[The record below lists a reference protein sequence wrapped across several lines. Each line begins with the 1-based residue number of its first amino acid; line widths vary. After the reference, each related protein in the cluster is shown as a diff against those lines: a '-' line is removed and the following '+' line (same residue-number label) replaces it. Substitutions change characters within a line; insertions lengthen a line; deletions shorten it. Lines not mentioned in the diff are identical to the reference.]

1 MTDLVLPAA
10 VPMETYIDDTVA
22 VLSEVLEDT
31 PADVLGG
38 FDFTAQGVWA
48 FARPGS
54 PPLKLDQSLD
64 DAGVVDGSL
73 LTLVS
78 VSRTERYRP
87 LVEDVIDAIAV
98 LDESPEF
105 DRTALNRFVGAAI
118 PLLTAPV
125 IGMAM
130 RAWWETGRS
139 LWWPLAIGIL
149 GIAVLVG
156 SFVANRFYQSG
167 HLAECL
173 LVTTYLLIAT
183 AAALAVPLPRGV
195 NSLGAPQVAGAA
207 TAVLFLTLMTRG
219 GPRKRH
225 ELASFAVITAI
236 AVIAAAAA
244 FGYGYQD
251 WVPAGGIAFGLF
263 IVTNAAKLT
272 VAVARIALPPIP
284 VPGETVDNEEL
295 LDPVA
300 TPEATSEETPTWQA
314 IIASVPASAVRLT
327 ERSKLAK
334 QLLIGYVTS
343 GTLILAAGAIAVVVR
358 GHFFVH
364 SLVVAGLITT
374 VCGFRSRLYA
384 ERWCA
389 WALLAATVAIP
400 TGLTAKLI
408 IWYLHYAWLLLS
420 VYLTVALVALVV
432 VGSMAHVRRVSPVVK
447 RTLEL
452 IDGAMIAAIIPMLLW
467 ITGVYDTVRN
477 IRFRAGS
484 ADWRF
489 LTEHRGHGAGL
500 HTFGARQIAAIE
512 RVARPVK
519 FARWGTRIGDPA
531 MAEPL
536 AVDPTGLSAAAAKL
550 AGLVFP
556 QPPAPIAVSGTDS
569 VVAAINETMPS
580 IESLVSDGLPG
591 VKAALTRTASNMN
604 AAADVYAKT
613 DQSLGT
619 SLSQYAFGSS
629 GEGLAG
635 VASVGGQPSQ
645 ATQLLSTPVSQVTTQ
660 LGETAAELAP
670 RVVATVPQLVQ
681 LAPHAVQMSQNASP
695 IAQTISQTAQ
705 QAAQSAQGG
714 SGPMP
719 AQLASAEKPAT
730 EQAEPVHE
738 VTNDDQGDQGDV
750 QPAEV
755 VAAARDE
762 GAGASPGQQPG
773 GGVPAQA
780 MDTGA
785 GARPA
790 ASPLAAPVDP
800 STPAPSTTTTL

>member
-1 MTDLVLPAA
+1 
-10 VPMETYIDDTVA
+10 
-22 VLSEVLEDT
+22 
-31 PADVLGG
+31 
-38 FDFTAQGVWA
+38 
-48 FARPGS
+48 
-54 PPLKLDQSLD
+54 
-64 DAGVVDGSL
+64 
-73 LTLVS
+73 
-78 VSRTERYRP
+78 
-87 LVEDVIDAIAV
+87 
-98 LDESPEF
+98 
-105 DRTALNRFVGAAI
+105 
-118 PLLTAPV
+118 
-125 IGMAM
+125 
-130 RAWWETGRS
+130 
-139 LWWPLAIGIL
+139 
-149 GIAVLVG
+149 
-156 SFVANRFYQSG
+156 
-167 HLAECL
+167 
-173 LVTTYLLIAT
+173 
-183 AAALAVPLPRGV
+183 
-195 NSLGAPQVAGAA
+195 
-207 TAVLFLTLMTRG
+207 
-219 GPRKRH
+219 
-225 ELASFAVITAI
+225 
-236 AVIAAAAA
+236 
-244 FGYGYQD
+244 
-251 WVPAGGIAFGLF
+251 
-263 IVTNAAKLT
+263 
-272 VAVARIALPPIP
+272 
-284 VPGETVDNEEL
+284 
-295 LDPVA
+295 
-300 TPEATSEETPTWQA
+300 
-314 IIASVPASAVRLT
+314 
-327 ERSKLAK
+327 
-334 QLLIGYVTS
+334 
-343 GTLILAAGAIAVVVR
+343 
-358 GHFFVH
+358 
-364 SLVVAGLITT
+364 
-374 VCGFRSRLYA
+374 
-384 ERWCA
+384 
-389 WALLAATVAIP
+389 
-400 TGLTAKLI
+400 
-408 IWYLHYAWLLLS
+408 
-420 VYLTVALVALVV
+420 
-432 VGSMAHVRRVSPVVK
+432 
-447 RTLEL
+447 
-452 IDGAMIAAIIPMLLW
+452 
-467 ITGVYDTVRN
+467 
-477 IRFRAGS
+477 
-484 ADWRF
+484 
-489 LTEHRGHGAGL
+489 
-500 HTFGARQIAAIE
+500 
-512 RVARPVK
+512 
-519 FARWGTRIGDPA
+519 

-670 RVVATVPQLVQ
+670 
-681 LAPHAVQMSQNASP
+681 HAVQMSQNASP